1 MLGDSLRRIK
11 DEKHLT
17 VAQLSRS
24 SGLAADTINKIMSGV
39 TQYPSPDTVSRLAD
53 ALGCSVSD
61 LTGEEQQ
68 FPNLCRACPERGRI
82 EDLHQS
88 IRRLQTRLQQDRRE
102 KIFLAIVMI
111 AIIAFIASMIV
122 IDFYD
127 PNVGW
132 HRT

>member
-39 TQYPSPDTVSRLAD
+39 TQYPSPDTVSRLAN

-61 LTGEEQQ
+61 LTGS
-68 FPNLCRACPERGRI
+68 PNQEKQVHI
-82 EDLHQS
+82 DDLHQS
-88 IRRLQTRLQQDRRE
+88 IQRLQNRLQQERRE
-102 KIFLAIVMI
+102 KIFLAIVLTAVL
-111 AIIAFIASMIV
+111 AIIAIMII
-122 IDFYD
+122 IDFCN
-127 PNVGW
+127 PNIGW
-132 HRT
+132 KRW

>member
-17 VAQLSRS
+17 VAQLSRR

-39 TQYPSPDTVSRLAD
+39 TQNPSPDTVFRLAD

-68 FPNLCRACPERGRI
+68 IPKLCRACPDRGRI
-82 EDLHQS
+82 EELHQS
-88 IRRLQTRLQQDRRE
+88 IYRLQTRLFQERRE
-102 KIFLAIVMI
+102 KIFLAIFLT
-111 AIIAFIASMIV
+111 AIIALIAIMIAV
-122 IDFYD
+122 DFCS

-132 HRT
+132 RRW